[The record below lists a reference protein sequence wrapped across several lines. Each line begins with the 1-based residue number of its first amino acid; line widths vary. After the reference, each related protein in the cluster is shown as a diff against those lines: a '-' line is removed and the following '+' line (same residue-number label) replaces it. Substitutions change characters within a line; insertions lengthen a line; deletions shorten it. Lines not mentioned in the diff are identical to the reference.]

1 MTHELRG
8 AGGLVVRFL
17 QLGGIVTAIEAPDR
31 TGRVANVVRS
41 LPAETDYRALN
52 RHYYLGALVGRYAG
66 RIAGARF
73 AVDGREYALAAN
85 EGPNLLHGGDGFD
98 MRLWDVER
106 LDEATARLR
115 LTSPDGDQGFPGRL
129 DVAVTYAVT
138 PDNALR
144 IDYEARTDAPT
155 HVNLTS
161 HSYFN
166 LAGGGGI
173 SGHRLGLPAAH
184 RAGIDET
191 GIPTGAFPPVAGTR
205 YDFTTVRAIGGESFD
220 HSWLLGDAA
229 GLMPAAR
236 LEDPVSGRTLD
247 ILTTEPTI
255 HVYTAGHFPTG
266 GPLPPATG
274 IALETQ
280 HLPDTPNREGWPP
293 TLLRPGEI
301 RRSTT
306 LYRFGTGA

>member
-1 MTHELRG
+1 MHELRG

-17 QLGGIVTAIEAPDR
+17 PLGGIVTAIEAPDR
-31 TGRVANVVRS
+31 DGRAANVVLS
-41 LPAETDYRALN
+41 LPAEAEYRAWN
-52 RHYYLGALVGRYAG
+52 RFYYLGALIGRYAG

-73 AVDGREYALAAN
+73 AIDGREHALAAN
-85 EGPNLLHGGDGFD
+85 EGANLLHGGDGFD
-98 MRLWDVER
+98 MRGWEVEPV
-106 LDEATARLR
+106 DDATARLR
-115 LTSPDGDQGFPGRL
+115 LASPDGDQGFPGRL
-129 DVAVTYAVT
+129 EVAVTYAVT

-144 IDYEARTDAPT
+144 IDYEARADAPT

-173 SGHRLGLPAAH
+173 AGHRLRLPAGR
-184 RAGIDET
+184 RAEIDDA

-205 YDFTTVRAIGGESFD
+205 YDFTSARAIGGDAFD
-220 HSWLLGDAA
+220 HSWLLGDEE
-229 GLMPAAR
+229 GLTPAAR
-236 LEDPVSGRTLD
+236 LEDPFSGRTLD
-247 ILTTEPTI
+247 IFTTEPTI
-255 HVYTAGHFPTG
+255 HVYTAGHFPPS
-266 GPLPPATG
+266 GPLAPATG

-280 HLPDTPNREGWPP
+280 HLPDTPNREGWSP

-306 LYRFGTGA
+306 LYRFGVGA